1 MGGFTEVRV
10 KENGEQEIK
19 GRKWRGTLQ
28 KNGRVYLSD
37 TDERKVE
44 QGKEERY

>member
-37 TDERKVE
+37 TEKLNRVRKRDIE
-44 QGKEERY
+44 